1 MRCLLAAVS
10 FVVMFHP
17 DMRMSASVAVV
28 VTIAVVVGIYRHN
41 YIAPPKTYSI
51 AEADAGPGS
60 DLAPVLA
67 EAKREIG

>member
-1 MRCLLAAVS
+1 LLAAVS

-17 DMRMSASVAVV
+17 DMQTSAWVAVAV
-28 VTIAVVVGIYRHN
+28 LIAVVVGIHRHN
-41 YIAPPKTYSI
+41 YIAPPKAYAIAATK
-51 AEADAGPGS
+51 AEAEPGS